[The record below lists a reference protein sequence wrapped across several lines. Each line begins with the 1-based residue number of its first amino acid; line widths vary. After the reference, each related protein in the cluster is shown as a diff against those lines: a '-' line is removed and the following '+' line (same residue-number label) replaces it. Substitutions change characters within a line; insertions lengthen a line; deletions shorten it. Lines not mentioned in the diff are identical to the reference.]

1 VALAPVGTGGGGGGG
16 PAVGGVQAVGTAP
29 ALLVQS
35 GTQAVEAIT
44 VYALDT
50 VYGINFAVTISLTE
64 FNGKGPL
71 VTAEEYAGYIQQIAS
86 EDYVY
91 GISYGQDVDA
101 SGNLV
106 DMLFVTVGD
115 PSGQFLGNVDV
126 VLANANST
134 KTFDDLLK
142 MVNALTTLAGGT

>member
-1 VALAPVGTGGGGGGG
+1 MALAALGTGGGGGGG
-16 PAVGGVQAVGTAP
+16 PAVGGVKAVGTSP

-50 VYGINFAVTISLTE
+50 VYGINFAVTISLQE

-86 EDYVY
+86 EDYTY
-91 GISYGQDVDA
+91 GIAYGQDVDA

-115 PSGQFLGNVDV
+115 PSGLFLANVDIP
-126 VLANANST
+126 LATANST
-134 KTFDDLLK
+134 GSFDKLLK
-142 MVNALTTLAGGT
+142 MVASLTTLAAGS